1 MTSQM
6 AVIERPTQT
15 ESRDIRALRRH
26 SRERGCQ
33 EILRT
38 EKFVAPRKRRPKGKR
53 LKSLASR
60 FRGND
65 EKVA

>member
-1 MTSQM
+1 MNPAISELYVVTP
-6 AVIERPTQT
+6 A
-15 ESRDIRALRRH
+15 
-26 SRERGCQ
+26 ERGCQ

-38 EKFVAPRKRRPKGKR
+38 EKFVAPRKRPKGKR
-53 LKSLASR
+53 PKSLASR